1 MLMFCLNKLLHRGK
15 ISVYQII
22 VEMKDS
28 MTPRKPE
35 KIKLLVVDVTV
46 PRDISAASGAWV
58 HSRRKCPRKF
68 HLN

>member
-1 MLMFCLNKLLHRGK
+1 MHRGK
-15 ISVYQII
+15 ISVYKII
-22 VEMKDS
+22 VEM
-28 MTPRKPE
+28 TPCKPE